1 MKLLANPLFLKMV
14 VLFFGA
20 AFAFLMGIFMMR
32 RMHHS
37 LVSEQA
43 SLQKS
48 APSADSFPLHTYHA
62 VIQQLKQQKHE
73 LTALQQTERRRAKA
87 SENISVAVLSNL
99 SAGVLFFGTNG
110 LVRQANQSAK
120 SILGF
125 ASQFWPDT
133 RVAMVM
139 NAEEIFRDTQ
149 AQSAAGQRPLAE
161 SIRYALRD
169 GTLLRQVK
177 AEYVTPAGEHRE
189 IQVTVSRVTAADASS
204 IGATCLITDQ
214 TQIAQILRQQDMRR
228 EMSAEMALALR
239 NSLVTISGYAQQ
251 LAQNRD
257 PEVARQLAADIAA
270 ESAHLDRTIGGF
282 LAGASAATT

>member
-125 ASQFWPDT
+125 ASP
-133 RVAMVM
+133 VGM

>member
-1 MKLLANPLFLKMV
+1 VKLLANPLFLKMV

-37 LVSEQA
+37 LVGEQTA
-43 SLQKS
+43 LQES
-48 APSADSFPLHTYHA
+48 APSAERFPLHTYHA

-87 SENISVAVLSNL
+87 TENISFAVLSNL
-99 SAGVLFFGTNG
+99 SSGVLFFGTNG
-110 LVRQANQSAK
+110 LVRQANQAAK
-120 SILGF
+120 SILGY
-125 ASQFWPDT
+125 ASA
-133 RVAMVM
+133 VGM
-139 NAEEIFRDTQ
+139 NAEQIFRETL
-149 AQSAAGQRPLAE
+149 AETAAGEHSLAE
-161 SIRYALRD
+161 GIRCVLRD
-169 GTLLRQVK
+169 GSSLRQVK
-177 AEYVTPAGEHRE
+177 AEYITPAGEHRE
-189 IQVTVSRVTAADASS
+189 IQVTVSRVTAADAGS

-257 PEVARQLAADIAA
+257 PDVARQLAADIAA

-282 LAGASAATT
+282 LAGASAASA

>member
-125 ASQFWPDT
+125 ASP
-133 RVAMVM
+133 VGM

-204 IGATCLITDQ
+204 IGATCLIADQ

>member
-1 MKLLANPLFLKMV
+1 
-14 VLFFGA
+14 
-20 AFAFLMGIFMMR
+20 
-32 RMHHS
+32 
-37 LVSEQA
+37 
-43 SLQKS
+43 
-48 APSADSFPLHTYHA
+48 
-62 VIQQLKQQKHE
+62 
-73 LTALQQTERRRAKA
+73 
-87 SENISVAVLSNL
+87 
-99 SAGVLFFGTNG
+99 
-110 LVRQANQSAK
+110 
-120 SILGF
+120 
-125 ASQFWPDT
+125 
-133 RVAMVM
+133 M

>member
-125 ASQFWPDT
+125 ASP
-133 RVAMVM
+133 VGM

-169 GTLLRQVK
+169 GTLHARLRPNTLPRQ
-177 AEYVTPAGEHRE
+177 E
-189 IQVTVSRVTAADASS
+189 S
-204 IGATCLITDQ
+204 I
-214 TQIAQILRQQDMRR
+214 
-228 EMSAEMALALR
+228 
-239 NSLVTISGYAQQ
+239 
-251 LAQNRD
+251 
-257 PEVARQLAADIAA
+257 ARF
-270 ESAHLDRTIGGF
+270 R
-282 LAGASAATT
+282 

>member
-1 MKLLANPLFLKMV
+1 VKLLANPLFLKMV

-125 ASQFWPDT
+125 ASP
-133 RVAMVM
+133 VGM

-169 GTLLRQVK
+169 GTPLRQVK

-204 IGATCLITDQ
+204 IGATCLIADQ

>member
-1 MKLLANPLFLKMV
+1 VKLLANPLFLKMV

-125 ASQFWPDT
+125 ASP
-133 RVAMVM
+133 VGM

-204 IGATCLITDQ
+204 IGATCLIADQ